1 MCLKCVCSIHKVS
14 VCCNIPVGTGQ
25 RSKHPVL
32 LSVPPRKKFMKC
44 FGPAAFQLFGH
55 QGNVKLSQLDALSL
69 LFLLTLAQKYLF
81 WDWKTEMFSLQIQV
95 G

>member
-1 MCLKCVCSIHKVS
+1 
-14 VCCNIPVGTGQ
+14 
-25 RSKHPVL
+25 
-32 LSVPPRKKFMKC
+32 MKC

>member
-1 MCLKCVCSIHKVS
+1 MSLINVCSVHKIS
-14 VCCNIPVGTGQ
+14 LYCNIPAGTGQ

-44 FGPAAFQLFGH
+44 FGPAAFRLFGH
-55 QGNVKLSQLDALSL
+55 RGNMKLSQLDAVSL
-69 LFLLTLAQKYLF
+69 IFLLTLAEKYIF
-81 WDWKTEMFSLQIQV
+81 WGWKTEMFSLHTQV

>member
-1 MCLKCVCSIHKVS
+1 MSLKYAYSVHEVS
-14 VCCNIPVGTGQ
+14 VRCNIPAGTGQ
-25 RSKHPVL
+25 RCKHPVL

-44 FGPAAFQLFGH
+44 FGPVAFQLFGH
-55 QGNVKLSQLDALSL
+55 QGNVKLSQFDALSL

-81 WDWKTEMFSLQIQV
+81 WDWKTEMFFLQIEV